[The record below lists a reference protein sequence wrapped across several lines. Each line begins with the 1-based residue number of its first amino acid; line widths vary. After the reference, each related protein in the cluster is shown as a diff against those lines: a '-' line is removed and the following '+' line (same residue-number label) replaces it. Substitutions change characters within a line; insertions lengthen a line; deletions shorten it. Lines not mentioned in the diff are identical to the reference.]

1 MIPSDNKE
9 GAGDV
14 IRDHLWPCSLVAAVM
29 WGGVRGVSVTQD
41 HIREGKIEG
50 VGEGVKF

>member
-1 MIPSDNKE
+1 MIPFDNKE

-14 IRDHLWPCSLVAAVM
+14 IRHQLWPCSLVAAVM
-29 WGGVRGVSVTQD
+29 WGGVRGGSVTQD
-41 HIREGKIEG
+41 HIREGQIAG